1 MFHGGG
7 PRAFMDER
15 VGRIYLTHDL
25 PGAGGRLKERPE
37 DFFVEEIPLYP
48 CTGEGDFAFLLVE
61 TVNLSTLDLVAR
73 LRRHLALE
81 DHEVGLAGW
90 KDKRAVT
97 RQWVS
102 VPRAHISQGSLGDL
116 SAWGVSILEE
126 RRHPHKLRTGHL
138 LGNRFSIFIREPKPQ
153 AVALARAVLGQLQA
167 SGLPNFYGSQR
178 FGASGDNPDEGLAIL
193 RGKRRLR
200 SPRKEKLLVSSSTS
214 LLFNLTLKERL
225 ERGLFTR
232 LLRGDIAKKHDTGGL
247 FHVIDPAAEQERADR
262 LEISPTGPIWGKK
275 MMEARDEAA
284 ALEREILGRQGL
296 TPDIF
301 RKQPGSR
308 RTLRIPLKQI
318 TLREEPDGLRLEF
331 FLPKGSY
338 ATVLLDEIMKS

>member
-1 MFHGGG
+1 MHETF
-7 PRAFMDER
+7 
-15 VGRIYLTHDL
+15 GRIYLTQDL
-25 PGAGGRLKERPE
+25 SGVGGCLKERPE
-37 DFFVEEIPLYP
+37 DFFVEEVPLYP

-73 LRRHLALE
+73 LRRHLALA

-102 VPRAHISQGSLGDL
+102 VPRAHLTERSLREL
-116 SAWGVSILEE
+116 STGGVTILEE
-126 RRHPHKLRTGHL
+126 RHHPHKLRTGHL
-138 LGNRFSIFIREPKPQ
+138 LGNRFSILIREPKPQ
-153 AVALARAVLGQLQA
+153 AVGLARAILDQLEA
-167 SGLPNFYGSQR
+167 TGLPNFYGIQR
-178 FGASGDNPDEGLAIL
+178 FGTSGDNPEEGLAIL
-193 RGKRRLR
+193 RGKKRLR
-200 SPRKEKLLVSSSTS
+200 SPRKEKLLVSASTS

-225 ERGLFTR
+225 QRGLFTR
-232 LLRGDIAKKHDTGGL
+232 LLQGDIAKKHDTGGL
-247 FHVIDPAAEQERADR
+247 FHVVDPAAEQERADR

-284 ALEREILGRQGL
+284 VLEREILERQGL
-296 TPDIF
+296 AADIF

-308 RTLRIPLKQI
+308 RALRIPLKQI

>member
-1 MFHGGG
+1 MNDTF
-7 PRAFMDER
+7 
-15 VGRIYLTHDL
+15 GRIYLTHDL
-25 PGAGGRLKERPE
+25 PGTGGRLKERPE

-73 LRRHLALE
+73 LRRHLDLE

-102 VPRAHISQGSLGDL
+102 VPRGHLSEGSLREL
-116 SAWGVSILEE
+116 SAGGVNILDE

-138 LGNRFSIFIREPKPQ
+138 LGNRFSILIREPKPQ
-153 AVALARAVLGQLQA
+153 AVAFARAVLDQLEA
-167 SGLPNFYGSQR
+167 AGLPNFYGSQR
-178 FGASGDNPDEGLAIL
+178 FGTSGDNPEEGLAIL
-193 RGKRRLR
+193 RGKKRLR
-200 SPRKEKLLVSSSTS
+200 SPRQEKLLVSSSTS
-214 LLFNLTLKERL
+214 LLFNLTLRERL

-247 FHVIDPAAEQERADR
+247 FHVIDPAEEQERADR
-262 LEISPTGPIWGKK
+262 LEISSTGPIWGKK
-275 MMEARDEAA
+275 MMEARGEAA
-284 ALEREILGRQGL
+284 ALEREILDRQGL
-296 TPDIF
+296 APAIF

-308 RTLRIPLKQI
+308 RALRIPLQGI
-318 TLREEPDGLRLEF
+318 TLCEEPEGLRLEF
-331 FLPKGSY
+331 LLPKGSY
-338 ATVLLDEIMKS
+338 ATVLLDEIMKA

>member
-1 MFHGGG
+1 MNETF
-7 PRAFMDER
+7 
-15 VGRIYLTHDL
+15 GRISLTRDL
-25 PGAGGRLKERPE
+25 PGTGGRLKERPE

-48 CTGEGDFAFLLVE
+48 CTGEGEFAFLLVE

-73 LRRHLALE
+73 LRRHLDLA

-102 VPRAHISQGSLGDL
+102 VPRAHLTERSLREL
-116 SAWGVSILEE
+116 SGGGVSILEE

-138 LGNRFSIFIREPKPQ
+138 LGNRFSILIREPEPQ
-153 AVALARAVLGQLQA
+153 AVGLARAILDQLEA
-167 SGLPNFYGSQR
+167 TGLPNFYGIQR
-178 FGASGDNPDEGLAIL
+178 FGTSGDNPEEGLAIL

-214 LLFNLTLKERL
+214 LLFNLTLRERL

-247 FHVIDPAAEQERADR
+247 FHVIDPAQEQERADR
-262 LEISPTGPIWGKK
+262 LELSPTGPIWGKK
-275 MMEARDEAA
+275 MMAAREEAA
-284 ALEREILGRQGL
+284 ALEQEILDRQGL

-308 RTLRIPLKQI
+308 RALRIPLKEI

>member
-1 MFHGGG
+1 MNETL
-7 PRAFMDER
+7 D
-15 VGRIYLTHDL
+15 RIYLTRDL
-25 PGAGGRLKERPE
+25 PGTGGRLKERPE
-37 DFFVEEIPLYP
+37 DFLVEEIPLYP
-48 CTGEGDFAFLLVE
+48 CAGEGDFAFLLVE

-73 LRRHLALE
+73 LRRHLALQ

-102 VPRAHISQGSLGDL
+102 VPRAHLSEEALREL
-116 SAWGVSILEE
+116 SAEGVSILEE
-126 RRHPHKLRTGHL
+126 RRHLHKLRTGHL
-138 LGNRFSIFIREPKPQ
+138 LGNRFSILIREPKPQ
-153 AVALARAVLGQLQA
+153 AVGLARAILDELEA
-167 SGLPNFYGSQR
+167 AGLPNFYGIQR
-178 FGASGDNPDEGLAIL
+178 FGTGGDNPAEGLAIL
-193 RGKRRLR
+193 RGKKRLG
-200 SPRKEKLLVSSSTS
+200 SPRKERLLVSSSTS
-214 LLFNLTLKERL
+214 HLFNLTLKERM
-225 ERGLFTR
+225 ERGLSTR

-247 FHVIDPAAEQERADR
+247 FHVVDPVQEQGRADR

-275 MMEARDEAA
+275 MMETRDEAA
-284 ALEREILGRQGL
+284 VLEREILERQGL
-296 TPDIF
+296 APDIF

-308 RTLRIPLKQI
+308 RALRIPLKQI

>member
-1 MFHGGG
+1 MNGTF
-7 PRAFMDER
+7 
-15 VGRIYLTHDL
+15 GRIYLTHDL
-25 PGAGGRLKERPE
+25 PGTGGRLKERPE
-37 DFFVEEIPLYP
+37 DFFVEEVPLYP
-48 CTGEGDFAFLLVE
+48 CSGEGDFAFLLVE

-73 LRRHLALE
+73 LRRHLDLA

-102 VPRAHISQGSLGDL
+102 VPRAHLTEGSLREL
-116 SAWGVSILEE
+116 SAGGVNVLEE

-138 LGNRFSIFIREPKPQ
+138 LGNRFSILIREPKRE
-153 AVALARAVLGQLQA
+153 AAGLAGAVLSQLEA
-167 SGLPNFYGSQR
+167 AGLPNFYGSQR
-178 FGASGDNPDEGLAIL
+178 FGTSGDNPEDGLAIL
-193 RGKRRLR
+193 RGTKRLR
-200 SPRKEKLLVSSSTS
+200 SPRKERLLVSSSTS

-225 ERGLFTR
+225 ERGLVTR

-262 LEISPTGPIWGKK
+262 LELSPTGPIWGKK
-275 MMEARDEAA
+275 MMAARDEAA
-284 ALEREILGRQGL
+284 ALEREILDRQGL

-308 RTLRIPLKQI
+308 RPLRIPLREI

-338 ATVLLDEIMKS
+338 ATVLLAEIMKG

>member
-1 MFHGGG
+1 MNETF
-7 PRAFMDER
+7 
-15 VGRIYLTHDL
+15 GRIYLTRDL
-25 PGAGGRLKERPE
+25 PGTGGCLKERPE
-37 DFFVEEIPLYP
+37 DFFVEEMPLYP

-61 TVNLSTLDLVAR
+61 TVNISTLDLVAR
-73 LRRHLALE
+73 LRRHFDLA

-102 VPRAHISQGSLGDL
+102 VPRAHLTKGSLREL
-116 SAWGVSILEE
+116 SAEGVSILEE

-138 LGNRFSIFIREPKPQ
+138 LGNRFSILIREPEPQ
-153 AVALARAVLGQLQA
+153 AVGLARAILDQLEA
-167 SGLPNFYGSQR
+167 TGLPNFYGIQR
-178 FGASGDNPDEGLAIL
+178 FGTSGDNPEEGLAIL
-193 RGKRRLR
+193 RGKKRLR

-214 LLFNLTLKERL
+214 LLFNFTLRERL
-225 ERGLFTR
+225 ERELFTR
-232 LLRGDIAKKHDTGGL
+232 LLQGDIAKKHDTGGL
-247 FHVIDPAAEQERADR
+247 FHVVDPAQEQERADR

-284 ALEREILGRQGL
+284 VLEREILERQGL
-296 TPDIF
+296 AAEIF

-308 RTLRIPLKQI
+308 RALRIPLKQI
-318 TLREEPDGLRLEF
+318 ALRDEPDGLRLEF

>member
-1 MFHGGG
+1 MNNTFGCI
-7 PRAFMDER
+7 F
-15 VGRIYLTHDL
+15 LTRDL
-25 PGAGGRLKERPE
+25 PGTGGRLKERPE
-37 DFFVEEIPLYP
+37 DFFVEEMPLYP
-48 CTGEGDFAFLLVE
+48 CTGDGDFAFLLVE

-73 LRRHLALE
+73 LRRHLDLA

-102 VPRAHISQGSLGDL
+102 VPRAHLTEGSLREL
-116 SAWGVSILEE
+116 SAAGVNVLEKW
-126 RRHPHKLRTGHL
+126 RHPHKLRTGHL
-138 LGNRFSIFIREPKPQ
+138 RGNRFAILIREPKPQ
-153 AVALARAVLGQLQA
+153 ALGLARAILGQLEA
-167 SGLPNFYGSQR
+167 TGLPNFYGIQR
-178 FGASGDNPDEGLAIL
+178 FGTGGDNPEEGLAIL
-193 RGKRRLR
+193 RGNKRLR

-262 LEISPTGPIWGKK
+262 LELSPTGPIWGKK
-275 MMEARDEAA
+275 MMAARDEAA
-284 ALEREILGRQGL
+284 ALEQEILAHQGL

-308 RTLRIPLKQI
+308 RALRIPLREI
-318 TLREEPDGLRLEF
+318 TLREEPDGLRLGF

-338 ATVLLDEIMKS
+338 ATVLLAEIMKS

>member
-1 MFHGGG
+1 MSGTF
-7 PRAFMDER
+7 
-15 VGRIYLTHDL
+15 GRIYLTRDL
-25 PGAGGRLKERPE
+25 PGTGGRLKEHPE

-61 TVNLSTLDLVAR
+61 TVNLSTLDLVAC
-73 LRRHLALE
+73 LRRRLDLE

-102 VPRAHISQGSLGDL
+102 VPRAHLSEEYLGML
-116 SAWGVSILEE
+116 SAEGLSILEE

-138 LGNRFSIFIREPKPQ
+138 LGNRFYILIREPKPQ
-153 AVALARAVLGQLQA
+153 ALGLARAVLDQIEA
-167 SGLPNFYGSQR
+167 TGLPNFYGIQR
-178 FGASGDNPDEGLAIL
+178 FGTRGDNPEEGLAIL
-193 RGKRRLR
+193 RVKKRFR
-200 SPRKEKLLVSSSTS
+200 SPRKEKLLVSAATS

-225 ERGLFTR
+225 ERKLFTR
-232 LLRGDIAKKHDTGGL
+232 LLQGDIAKKHDTGGL
-247 FHVIDPAAEQERADR
+247 FHVVDPAQEQERAER

-275 MMEARDEAA
+275 MMGARDEAA
-284 ALEREILGRQGL
+284 VLEREILERQGL
-296 TPDIF
+296 APDIF
-301 RKQPGSR
+301 RRQPGSR
-308 RTLRIPLKQI
+308 RTLRIPLRGVTI
-318 TLREEPDGLRLEF
+318 REEPDGLRLEF

>member
-1 MFHGGG
+1 MSKRFG
-7 PRAFMDER
+7 R
-15 VGRIYLTHDL
+15 VYLTQDL

-37 DFFVEEIPLYP
+37 DFFVEEIPLYS
-48 CTGEGDFAFLLVE
+48 CTGEGEFAFLLVE

-73 LRRHLALE
+73 LRRHLDLE
-81 DHEVGLAGW
+81 DQEVGLAGW

-102 VPRAHISQGSLGDL
+102 VPRAHLSEGSLREL
-116 SAWGVSILEE
+116 SAEGVNVLEE

-138 LGNRFSIFIREPKPQ
+138 LGNRFSILIREPRPR
-153 AVALARAVLGQLQA
+153 AVGLARAVLDQLEA
-167 SGLPNFYGSQR
+167 TGLPNFYGIQR
-178 FGASGDNPDEGLAIL
+178 FGTGGDNPDQGLAIL
-193 RGKRRLR
+193 RGKKRLR
-200 SPRKEKLLVSSSTS
+200 SPRKEKLLVSASTS

-225 ERGLFTR
+225 ERGHFTR
-232 LLRGDIAKKHDTGGL
+232 LLKGDIAKKHDTGGL
-247 FHVIDPAAEQERADR
+247 FHVLDPSKEQERADR

-284 ALEREILGRQGL
+284 LLEREILERQGL
-296 TPDIF
+296 APDIF

-308 RTLRIPLKQI
+308 RTLRIPLREV
-318 TLREEPDGLRLEF
+318 TLREESDGLRLDF

-338 ATVLLDEIMKS
+338 ATVLLDEIMKP